1 MMENALRC
9 HRTGQLAE
17 AERIYRQIL
26 SIDAGH
32 SDSLN
37 LLGMIASQSGRHETA
52 IELIGRA
59 IRRAKHNPV
68 YHCSLGIAQQA
79 QGLIQDAIASYRRA
93 LTFNSDYAEAHNN
106 LGIALTAQGR
116 LAEAVSHFERVLVL
130 DPARANTHN
139 DLAVALQAQGRIH
152 DAISHYEQAIVLQP
166 DHAAAHNNLGLV
178 LSEQGRVDDAIVHY
192 ASALAAQPNYA
203 NAHNNMGSALLLK
216 GKTDSATVHFTRAIA
231 IDPNHAQAHNNLGN
245 ILNEQGRRDE
255 AIRHYERAVILKPDY
270 ADAHS
275 NLGIALAAEG
285 RTDDAI
291 AHCLR
296 AVVLNPNHA
305 QAHNNLGNI
314 FKEQGRFD
322 DAMAHYASAIAIKPD
337 YAEAHFNRAE
347 ILTFHDGDASLTA
360 LEELAGRSGV
370 PENQALQIH
379 FALAKA
385 LEDTGEYS
393 RAFEQLRRGND
404 LKRRQLNYDETSVVN
419 LFRSVSTV
427 FESSLFDRLER
438 NGDPSPTPIFVLG
451 MPRSGSSLIEQILA
465 SHPRIQAAGE
475 LTELD
480 TAIGNV
486 LNAAGVSAPY
496 PKCVPS
502 LDGALLRRIGETY
515 LARLPALEGGKT
527 RITDKLPG
535 NFLHVG
541 LIRLILPNAKIIHT
555 MRDPMDTCVSCYSKL
570 FTSGADYSYDLAELG
585 RCYRG
590 YFDVMNH
597 WRSVLPPGSVLDV
610 SYEKVVDDIE
620 GEARRLI
627 DYCGLPWDDSCIAF
641 HRNSR
646 PVRTASA
653 VQVRKPLF
661 RSSIQRWRR
670 YEADLAPLLNELRDI
685 C

>member
-1 MMENALRC
+1 MENALRH
-9 HRTGQLAE
+9 HRAGELPE
-17 AERIYRQIL
+17 AEKSYRQIL
-26 SIDAGH
+26 AIDAGH
-32 SDSLN
+32 GDSLH
-37 LLGMIASQSGRHETA
+37 LLGLIASQGGRYESA
-52 IELIGRA
+52 IELIGRV
-59 IRRAKHNPV
+59 IRRSKHNPV

-79 QGLIQDAIASYRRA
+79 QGLIQDAVASYRRA
-93 LTFNSDYAEAHNN
+93 LALNPDYAEAHNN
-106 LGIALTAQGR
+106 LG
-116 LAEAVSHFERVLVL
+116 
-130 DPARANTHN
+130 
-139 DLAVALQAQGRIH
+139 VALQALGRIP
-152 DAISHYEQAIVLQP
+152 DAISHYEQAVALKP
-166 DHAAAHNNLGLV
+166 DHAAAHNNLGLL
-178 LSEQGRVDDAIVHY
+178 LSEQGRLDDAMAHY

-231 IDPNHAQAHNNLGN
+231 IDPNHAEAHNNLGN
-245 ILNEQGRRDE
+245 ILNGQGRRDE
-255 AIRHYERAVILKPDY
+255 AIGHYERAVIVKPDY

-291 AHCLR
+291 AQCLR
-296 AVVLNPNHA
+296 AVALNPNHA
-305 QAHNNLGNI
+305 QAYNNLGNI

-370 PENQALQIH
+370 PGNQALQIH

-385 LEDTGEYS
+385 LEDTGESS
-393 RAFEQLRRGND
+393 RAFEHLRQGND

-427 FESSLFDRLER
+427 FESSLFDRLEG

-502 LDGALLRRIGETY
+502 LDGDLLRRIGETY
-515 LARLPALEGGKT
+515 LARLPALESGKT

-570 FTSGADYSYDLAELG
+570 FTSGVDYSYDLAELG

-610 SYEKVVDDIE
+610 SYENVVDDIE

-641 HRNSR
+641 HRTSR

-670 YEADLAPLLNELRDI
+670 YETDLAPLLYELRDI